1 MHTHTVTP
9 MRTRAP
15 RTPYHSLGGEAEM
28 LIPDWAQRRSVY
40 RTSGRTMYLVETDRI
55 DDARGDLAKLDRAGW
70 DVSVNDSGQGAQIA
84 FTRRDLQK
92 AA

>member
-1 MHTHTVTP
+1 MHTHTVAP
-9 MRTRAP
+9 LRARAP
-15 RTPYHSLGGEAEM
+15 RTPYHSLGGEADM

-40 RTSGRTMYLVETDRI
+40 RTSGRTLYLVETDRI

-70 DVSVNDSGQGAQIA
+70 DVSVDTAGPAARIA
-84 FTRRDLQK
+84 LTRRDLVQ